1 MKLALRASA
10 LSRVCPASL
19 PVLSLSA
26 ALAFGALVCVHAAPA
41 LAAGSS
47 AQSGTPAA
55 TSPAK
60 PAPSASAAKAAAAKP
75 ADAATAT
82 PRQVVPEPKAL
93 PPDLSGECAWTGQRI
108 VSLLARDDV
117 DQAKRF
123 LEFYRLFSCKE
134 SHIAPTFRC
143 VLHAEQQNANAEEF
157 TDRVARCWN
166 DVE

>member
-10 LSRVCPASL
+10 SSRFRTAFV
-19 PVLSLSA
+19 SA
-26 ALAFGALVCVHAAPA
+26 ALVAAALVCTQTTAAV
-41 LAAGSS
+41 AAGSS
-47 AQSGTPAA
+47 AQSGTPTAPAA
-55 TSPAK
+55 SK
-60 PAPSASAAKAAAAKP
+60 PAAPAAASKP
-75 ADAATAT
+75 ADAKSAAPKADAAEPT

-93 PPDLSGECAWTGQRI
+93 PPDLSGECAWTGKRI

-143 VLHAEQQNANAEEF
+143 VLNAEQENASAEEF
-157 TDRVARCWN
+157 TDRVERCWN
-166 DVE
+166 EAE